1 MTVEARILF
10 VVLFFAAWG
19 FVGLI
24 AWAAV
29 AVLRRGQG
37 AIQALPVSLTAAC
50 ASAVALPLAGLDDG
64 RGLLLSLVTAM
75 AGSLLGY
82 AVVLALL
89 RRFAP
94 AETATTPPPET
105 PPRE

>member
-1 MTVEARILF
+1 FI
-10 VVLFFAAWG
+10 
-19 FVGLI
+19 GLL

-29 AVLRRGQG
+29 AVVRRGHG
-37 AIQALPVSLTAAC
+37 AIYALPVSLAAAC
-50 ASAVALPLAGLDDG
+50 AAGVGLPLAGLDDAT
-64 RGLLLSLVTAM
+64 GLLLSLVTAL
-75 AGSLLGY
+75 AGSFLGY

-94 AETATTPPPET
+94 AKTAPPAPSET

>member
-1 MTVEARILF
+1 MTVEARVLF
-10 VVLFFAAWG
+10 VLLFFAAWA
-19 FVGLI
+19 FMGLI
-24 AWAAV
+24 TWAAV
-29 AVLRRGQG
+29 AVLRRGHG
-37 AIQALPVSLTAAC
+37 AIFAMPVSLAAAC
-50 ASAVALPLAGLDDG
+50 ASGVGVPLAGLDDG
-64 RGLLLSLVTAM
+64 TGLLLSLVTAM

-94 AETATTPPPET
+94 AEAAPTPPSET